1 MLPLEA
7 ITDLEQRFS
16 PQFLVATRSVSRM
29 IFSRQWFSLRLG
41 AHRRRTRQRN
51 VILQRTGI
59 EVRTPTL
66 ADRRQNYRDVIVDGK
81 PLETLFFPA
90 AADAPVIVML
100 HEGLGSIAMW
110 KDFPERVAEAT
121 GCSVLV
127 YSRYGHGK
135 SQRLAE
141 KRDFDFMHHEATVV
155 LPELLVQLGIQRPI
169 LLGHSDGG
177 SIALIYAGTWPE
189 QVRGLI
195 LEAPHV
201 FVEDF
206 GLRSTIAIRTLYGSS
221 DLPQKLSRYH
231 DHADEMFRGWNDI
244 WLDPQFRGWNIEEY
258 LGSISCPTLVIQGE
272 DDEYGTLAH
281 VETIRRG
288 VPNAQALVLPR
299 CGHSP
304 HRDQPEI
311 TLDAISKFVASLL

>member
-1 MLPLEA
+1 
-7 ITDLEQRFS
+7 
-16 PQFLVATRSVSRM
+16 
-29 IFSRQWFSLRLG
+29 
-41 AHRRRTRQRN
+41 
-51 VILQRTGI
+51 
-59 EVRTPTL
+59 L
-66 ADRRQNYRDVIVDGK
+66 ADRRQNYCDVIVDGK
-81 PLETLFFPA
+81 RLETLFFSA
-90 AADAPVIVML
+90 ARDVPVIVML

-110 KDFPERVAEAT
+110 KDFPARVTSAT

-135 SQRLAE
+135 SERLAE
-141 KRDFDFMHHEATVV
+141 KRTIDFMHREAAVA
-155 LPELLVQLGIQRPI
+155 LPELLAQFGIQRPI
-169 LLGHSDGG
+169 LFGHSDGA

-201 FVEDF
+201 FLEDF
-206 GLRSTIAIRTLYGSS
+206 GLRSTMAIRTLYESS

-244 WLDPQFRGWNIEEY
+244 WLDPQFREWNIEEY
-258 LGSISCPTLVIQGE
+258 LGAISCPTLVIQGE

-281 VETIRRG
+281 VEAIQRG
-288 VPNAQALVLPR
+288 VRETQTLILPR

-304 HRDQPEI
+304 HRDEPEI
-311 TLDAISKFVASLL
+311 TLSAISNFVAALL